1 MLPLVVHI
9 DRALPDG
16 SRQRL
21 TRAFHESPVR
31 IGRSPFASLRL
42 REPFVSEW
50 QAVVRFHG
58 ERTTYL
64 DLGSRNPTQIRGR
77 VIERNVEVEV
87 AADTDVCIGSLRLR
101 FERVAVAPIDTSHE
115 PESDTAFD
123 VGQQLARERPTGT
136 VILRE
141 GASPSPPPASP
152 PPLPPRRGQTVL
164 GAVATHGINGMP
176 RPAPSAPPPERLP
189 PRPTDGSLQSA
200 QRAYEAARVQWL
212 EAIRRELE
220 SFAPSR
226 RPECVRNLRARH
238 PELAFDAGFRDLAQ
252 RAGVDALELGFVD
265 VENWLGRLCAAPQ
278 GTFRADQLAPT
289 MERAGQ
295 LLETFASSFIESRRA
310 HQRARKKLGLDK
322 AEGPQTS
329 LQKSEDPHAVL
340 AYLLGPTAHAQERSR
355 ELRRALG
362 DFAMHQIALLSA
374 VVEGARSM
382 LGQLSPK
389 VLHESQEPAH
399 ATAVLDG
406 ERELA
411 QVWPHTAKKLW
422 RKFLVRHND
431 LTQTDHFTRELFGR
445 EFTRRYH
452 AIADAAMRVEKEEH
466 T

>member
-1 MLPLVVHI
+1 
-9 DRALPDG
+9 
-16 SRQRL
+16 
-21 TRAFHESPVR
+21 
-31 IGRSPFASLRL
+31 LRL

-50 QAVVRFHG
+50 QAVVRFHS

-77 VIERNVEVEV
+77 AIERNVEVEV
-87 AADTDVCIGSLRLR
+87 APDTDVCIGSLRLR
-101 FERVAVAPIDTSHE
+101 FERVAVAPVDTPHE
-115 PESDTAFD
+115 PESETAFD
-123 VGQQLARERPTGT
+123 VGQQLARDRPTGT
-136 VILRE
+136 VVLPE
-141 GASPSPPPASP
+141 GAPRPRVASPSP
-152 PPLPPRRGQTVL
+152 PPLPPRRGQTVI
-164 GAVATHGINGMP
+164 GAVSAHVNGAGAPRSMP
-176 RPAPSAPPPERLP
+176 VAPAAERLP
-189 PRPTDGSLQSA
+189 PRPSDGSLQAA
-200 QRAYEAARVQWL
+200 QRAYESARVQWL
-212 EAIRRELE
+212 EAMQGELE
-220 SFAPSR
+220 SVPPNR
-226 RPECVRNLRARH
+226 RAETIRHLRAQH
-238 PELAFDAGFRDLAQ
+238 PDLAFDAGFRELAL
-252 RAGVDALELGFVD
+252 RAGVDALQLGYVD
-265 VENWLGRLCAAPQ
+265 IENWLGRLCGAPQ
-278 GTFRADQLAPT
+278 GTFRPDQLAPT

-295 LLETFASSFIESRRA
+295 LLETFASAFIESRRA

-340 AYLLGPTAHAQERSR
+340 AYLLGPTAHAQDRSR
-355 ELRRALG
+355 ELRRSLG

-382 LGQLSPK
+382 LGQLSPH

-452 AIADAAMRVEKEEH
+452 AIADAAMRVEGGARMEREEA